1 MLTLRC
7 SGDIPKARERSSKGE
22 IIGEDLIQEH
32 EGGMGAKAMVTTEM
46 NRQGQD
52 KEG

>member
-7 SGDIPKARERSSKGE
+7 SGDIRKEREWDSKGE
-22 IIGEDLIQEH
+22 IVGEDLIQEMKVEWALKH
-32 EGGMGAKAMVTTEM
+32 VTTEK

-52 KEG
+52 QG